1 MKKSVQAFTLFEI
14 LVVIAIISILAALL
28 VPAESGS
35 GRRVID
41 AGWGHGGAPTS
52 TSPTTRRPP
61 PMWRLLMPRG
71 ATARFSDGENIKDES
86 YDFITRP

>member
-41 AGWGHGGAPTS
+41 AGWGHGGGANFHEPYYEE
-52 TSPTTRRPP
+52 TTANVAFADAT
-61 PMWRLLMPRG
+61 WRNCAIFG
-71 ATARFSDGENIKDES
+71 WGEH
-86 YDFITRP
+86 